1 MSSSSGRRPPLA
13 VRLRTALLAAL
24 VLALAVVSG
33 ASDAGP
39 SRLSEG
45 PVQGDELRQD
55 VRDVA
60 VSAVSRPAVVALGE
74 TTGRGVARPV
84 HGVGAAG
91 GGTVASIPSVAL
103 QAYQRAGWVM
113 DEAAPR
119 CRLHWTL
126 LAAVGRVE
134 SDHGRSGGSVLDDDG
149 TSSPAIVGAPLD
161 GAGRVPVV
169 RDTDAGVVDGDR
181 VWDRA
186 VGPLQLL
193 PSTWNAVAVDGDGDG
208 ERSVHDVDDAAL
220 AAAVFLCT
228 VRSRLDEPGN
238 ARAAL
243 LRYNRSRAYVSRV
256 MSFARRYAA
265 DDAAAVTSP
274 DSYPGGPVLALP
286 EVQPEVRPGPSG
298 GSADGRSSK
307 GGASKKSGAG
317 AATKVDPDGPAPSA
331 TGSAGADAPT
341 SPAPSETSN
350 APTPEPSGGGGAT
363 PGAGPTSSA
372 GPSPATASPTPDA
385 VTPPPATA
393 TPPPATG
400 TPQPSTPPDP
410 TPPPSPQVVEG
421 LWTGCGDG
429 RCLDGTP
436 LVLGGPDPA
445 CRLHDYDGDGAIE
458 ASTVELEGLAGQSVT
473 LTVLTDPGGWLV
485 LEIRGLVWVS
495 SPSSCTPPPR

>member
-1 MSSSSGRRPPLA
+1 MSLSSGRRPPLA
-13 VRLRTALLAAL
+13 VSFRTALLAAL

-33 ASDAGP
+33 ASDARP

-45 PVQGDELRQD
+45 PVLGEPHPD

-60 VSAVSRPAVVALGE
+60 VSAVSRPVVVALGE
-74 TTGRGVARPV
+74 TTGRGVARPAP
-84 HGVGAAG
+84 GVGATG
-91 GGTVASIPSVAL
+91 GGTVASIPTVAL

-119 CRLHWTL
+119 CRLHWPL

-134 SDHGRSGGSVLDDDG
+134 SDHGRSGGSVLGDDG

-161 GAGRVPVV
+161 GEGRVPVV
-169 RDTDAGVVDGDR
+169 RDTDAGVVDGDEA
-181 VWDRA
+181 WDRA

-228 VRSRLDEPGN
+228 VRSRLDEPDN

-243 LRYNRSRAYVSRV
+243 LRYNRSHAYVSLV
-256 MSFARRYAA
+256 MSYARRYAA
-265 DDAAAVTSP
+265 DDAAAVLPP
-274 DSYPGGPVLALP
+274 DPYPGVPVLLSFGT
-286 EVQPEVRPGPSG
+286 QPEVRPGHPVGVAG
-298 GSADGRSSK
+298 GRAPTSSALKDSD
-307 GGASKKSGAG
+307 AG
-317 AATKVDPDGPAPSA
+317 AAAEVDPEGPAPSA
-331 TGSAGADAPT
+331 MVGSATDAP
-341 SPAPSETSN
+341 A
-350 APTPEPSGGGGAT
+350 AQVPSGGSTTPAAEPPGGEDETAEAA
-363 PGAGPTSSA
+363 PPSSA
-372 GPSPATASPTPDA
+372 G
-385 VTPPPATA
+385 PPPATA
-393 TPPPATG
+393 TPTPETPTPPQETVAPPAATG

-410 TPPPSPQVVEG
+410 APPPSPQVVEG
-421 LWTGCGDG
+421 LWTGCSDG
-429 RCLDGTP
+429 HCLDGTP
-436 LVLGGPDPA
+436 LVLGDPDPA

-458 ASTVELEGLAGQSVT
+458 ASTVELEGLVGQSVT

-495 SPSSCTPPPR
+495 SPSSCTPSAR